1 MKGLNIS
8 PEIIKLPGENTGS
21 KLLDIGHG
29 NEFFN
34 LTPKAKSTKTK
45 ASIKLKIF
53 CSAKETINKMK
64 SQSQHTKWKK
74 IFVSHLPDKGSISR
88 IYRLIQLRSK
98 NKKTEPN
105 ERQTQTI
112 QFKNVQKI

>member
-1 MKGLNIS
+1 MCQRMKTDHYLIPYRKTSSKYIKGLNIS

-45 ASIKLKIF
+45 ASRT
-53 CSAKETINKMK
+53 SSN
-64 SQSQHTKWKK
+64 
-74 IFVSHLPDKGSISR
+74 
-88 IYRLIQLRSK
+88 
-98 NKKTEPN
+98 
-105 ERQTQTI
+105 
-112 QFKNVQKI
+112 